1 MIEVGKTNTL
11 TVTKMMDFGAYLD
24 GENLGEILLPR
35 KHEPDNID
43 VGDELE
49 VFVYLDSEDRP
60 VATTQKPKV
69 EVGQF
74 AYLEV
79 KDTNRVG
86 AFLDWGLDKD
96 LMVPY
101 GEQHRPLEVGKKVLV
116 YVYLDKID
124 QRPTASSKVDKFL
137 QDENQGTFKPNQAV
151 SLIIANSTD
160 LGYKAIINHSHYG
173 LLFKQDVFRRLSFGQ
188 SIKGFIKRIRQ
199 DGRID
204 LTLEGGKVTRD
215 KDAEVIKR
223 FLEKEGGFAAVHDK
237 SDPELIKKLFG
248 MSKGAFKKTIG
259 AMYKSG
265 DITIEKT
272 GIRLTTEKGTATR
285 D

>member
-151 SLIIANSTD
+151 SLIVANSTD

-188 SIKGFIKRIRQ
+188 SIKGFVKRIRQ

>member
-11 TVTKMMDFGAYLD
+11 KVTKMMDFGAYLD

-124 QRPTASSKVDKFL
+124 ERPTASSKVDKFL
-137 QDENQGTFKPNQAV
+137 EDENQGTFKPNQAV
-151 SLIIANSTD
+151 SLIVANSTD

-188 SIKGFIKRIRQ
+188 SIKGFIKRIRH

-223 FLEKEGGFAAVHDK
+223 FLVKEGGFAAVHDK

-259 AMYKSG
+259 AMYKNG
-265 DITIEKT
+265 EITIEKT
-272 GIRLTTEKGTATR
+272 GIRLQ
-285 D
+285 

>member
-101 GEQHRPLEVGKKVLV
+101 GEQHLPLEVGKKVLV

-151 SLIIANSTD
+151 SLIVANSTD

-188 SIKGFIKRIRQ
+188 SIKGFIKRIRR

>member
-11 TVTKMMDFGAYLD
+11 KVLKMMDFGAYLD
-24 GENLGEILLPR
+24 GENLGELLLPR
-35 KHEPDNID
+35 KHEPDDID
-43 VGDELE
+43 VGDEIE

-69 EVGQF
+69 EVGQC

-101 GEQHRPLEVGKKVLV
+101 AEQHLPLEVGKKYLV
-116 YVYLDKID
+116 HVYLDKID
-124 QRPTASSKVDKFL
+124 NRPTASSRVDKFIL
-137 QDENQGTFKPNQAV
+137 DENQGTFKPNQPV

-160 LGYKAIINHSHYG
+160 LGYKAIINHTHYG

-188 SIKGFIKRIRQ
+188 TVKGFVKRIRH

-204 LTLEGGKVTRD
+204 LSLDGGQATRG
-215 KDAEVIKR
+215 KDAEVIMR
-223 FLEKEGGFAAVHDK
+223 FLDKEGGFAAVHDK
-237 SDPELIKKLFG
+237 SNPELIKKLFG

-259 AMYKSG
+259 AMYKAG
-265 DITIEKT
+265 DIVIESK
-272 GIRLTTEKGTATR
+272 GIRKVEK
-285 D
+285 

>member
-35 KHEPDNID
+35 KHEPDNVD

-151 SLIIANSTD
+151 SLIVANSTD

-188 SIKGFIKRIRQ
+188 SIKGFIKRIRR

>member
-151 SLIIANSTD
+151 SLIVANSTD

-188 SIKGFIKRIRQ
+188 SIKGFIKRIRR